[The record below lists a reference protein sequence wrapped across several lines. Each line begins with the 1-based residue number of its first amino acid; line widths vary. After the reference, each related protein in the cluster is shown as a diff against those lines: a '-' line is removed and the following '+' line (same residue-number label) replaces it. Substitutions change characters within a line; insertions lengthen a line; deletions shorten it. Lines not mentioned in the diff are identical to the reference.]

1 MGMREKMKEKR
12 IPLTSAQKS
21 QKVIKSIS
29 RGDSEELKYSMRLII
44 EQNRREYIEG
54 SEAIGKDNS
63 IYNTSDTS
71 QKKKKKTYH
80 IRNNKN

>member
-44 EQNRREYIEG
+44 EQNRAVVGNDIANVVKERL
-54 SEAIGKDNS
+54 S
-63 IYNTSDTS
+63 
-71 QKKKKKTYH
+71 
-80 IRNNKN
+80 

>member
-12 IPLTSAQKS
+12 IPLTSAKKS

-44 EQNRREYIEG
+44 EQNRRE
-54 SEAIGKDNS
+54 
-63 IYNTSDTS
+63 
-71 QKKKKKTYH
+71 
-80 IRNNKN
+80 

>member
-1 MGMREKMKEKR
+1 
-12 IPLTSAQKS
+12 
-21 QKVIKSIS
+21 
-29 RGDSEELKYSMRLII
+29 MRLII

-71 QKKKKKTYH
+71 QKVAKKTYH